1 MSVDIKDVESKLIN
15 SFRDNLI
22 FNENNINK
30 EGTVEYKFLS
40 YVLKL
45 QKYLKVDLSN
55 FYEKLKTL
63 KLEPLSVYSNDGLVS
78 YDALE
83 NVGRISPKV
92 LKNDDEN
99 KYNIDNIFT
108 QLALMVST
116 SRDNYYGFGNVR
128 ELDALNQ
135 ACTYMIASNLAGS
148 SEKNYSEE
156 ELMFLNMLDNTLGG
170 TKSRI
175 DFVTAYLSNNGVIL
189 KEEINKSGITD
200 ELLNEMNYLNEA
212 KKNGL
217 NIPDRYASITNKI
230 NRNFALLVSNRV
242 ISDPNIISK
251 YKADLL
257 NDNVLDYS
265 NFGVTKVSDGMLKA
279 MDYINNKSNI
289 VNIND
294 YTKNSV
300 MQKAA

>member
-45 QKYLKVDLSN
+45 QKYLNVDLSN

-116 SRDNYYGFGNVR
+116 SRDNYYGFGNIR

-156 ELMFLNMLDNTLGG
+156 ELMFLNMLDTTLAGK
-170 TKSRI
+170 KSRI
-175 DFVTAYLSNNGVIL
+175 DFVTAYLSNNGGIL
-189 KEEINKSGITD
+189 KDEINNSGITD

>member
-45 QKYLKVDLSN
+45 QKYLNVDLSN

-116 SRDNYYGFGNVR
+116 SRDNYYGFGNIR

-156 ELMFLNMLDNTLGG
+156 ELMFLNMLDTTLAGK
-170 TKSRI
+170 KSRI
-175 DFVTAYLSNNGVIL
+175 DFVTAYLSNNGGIL
-189 KEEINKSGITD
+189 KDEINNSGITD

-289 VNIND
+289 ININD

>member
-116 SRDNYYGFGNVR
+116 SRDNYYGFGNIR

-265 NFGVTKVSDGMLKA
+265 NFGVSKVSDGMLKA

>member
-116 SRDNYYGFGNVR
+116 SRDNYYGFGNIR

-156 ELMFLNMLDNTLGG
+156 ELMFLNMLDTTLAGK
-170 TKSRI
+170 KSRI
-175 DFVTAYLSNNGVIL
+175 DFVTAYLSNNGGIL
-189 KEEINKSGITD
+189 KDEINNSGITD

-265 NFGVTKVSDGMLKA
+265 NFGVSKVSNGMLKA

>member
-116 SRDNYYGFGNVR
+116 SRDNYYGFGNIR

-156 ELMFLNMLDNTLGG
+156 ELMFLNMLDTTLAGK
-170 TKSRI
+170 KSRI
-175 DFVTAYLSNNGVIL
+175 DFVTAYLSNNGGIL
-189 KEEINKSGITD
+189 KDEINNSGITD

>member
-1 MSVDIKDVESKLIN
+1 M
-15 SFRDNLI
+15 
-22 FNENNINK
+22 
-30 EGTVEYKFLS
+30 
-40 YVLKL
+40 
-45 QKYLKVDLSN
+45 
-55 FYEKLKTL
+55 KTL

-116 SRDNYYGFGNVR
+116 SRDNYYGFGNIR

-156 ELMFLNMLDNTLGG
+156 ELMFLNMLDTTLAGK
-170 TKSRI
+170 KSRI
-175 DFVTAYLSNNGVIL
+175 DFVTAYLSNNGGIL
-189 KEEINKSGITD
+189 KDEINNSGITD

>member
-45 QKYLKVDLSN
+45 QKYLNVDLSN

-116 SRDNYYGFGNVR
+116 SRDNYYGFGNIR

-156 ELMFLNMLDNTLGG
+156 ELMFLNMLDTTLAGK
-170 TKSRI
+170 KSRI
-175 DFVTAYLSNNGVIL
+175 DFVTAYLSNNGGIL
-189 KEEINKSGITD
+189 KDEINNSGITD

-251 YKADLL
+251 YKSDLL

-265 NFGVTKVSDGMLKA
+265 NFGVTKCLKLW
-279 MDYINNKSNI
+279 IILIIKVI
-289 VNIND
+289 L
-294 YTKNSV
+294 
-300 MQKAA
+300 